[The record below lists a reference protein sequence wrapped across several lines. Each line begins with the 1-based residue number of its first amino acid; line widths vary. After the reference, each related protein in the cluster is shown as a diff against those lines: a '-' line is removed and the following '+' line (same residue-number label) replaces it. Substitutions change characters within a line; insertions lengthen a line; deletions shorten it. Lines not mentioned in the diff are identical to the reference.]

1 MDSKANFKGK
11 TFVMGMTYRRFGL
24 SSARNN
30 WTGPWHYL
38 NIKALNSYRYVKV
51 GLYCSKIYSLPV
63 F

>member
-11 TFVMGMTYRRFGL
+11 TFVMGTAYRRFGL

-30 WTGPWHYL
+30 WTVAWHYL
-38 NIKALNSYRYVKV
+38 NIKVLNRYRYVKV